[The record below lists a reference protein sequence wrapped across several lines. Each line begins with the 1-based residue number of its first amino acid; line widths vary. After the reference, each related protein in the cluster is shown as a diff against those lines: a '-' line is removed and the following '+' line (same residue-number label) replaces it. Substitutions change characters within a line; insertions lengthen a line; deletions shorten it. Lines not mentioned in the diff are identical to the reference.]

1 MLLNRLVQLR
11 ISSVVAHLIGD
22 HKTAEVVDDS
32 DKELIRVARGDVDED
47 DEPQEKS
54 HKETERS
61 TEGNI

>member
-1 MLLNRLVQLR
+1 MR
-11 ISSVVAHLIGD
+11 ISSLVAHLIGG

-54 HKETERS
+54 HKETKRS

>member
-1 MLLNRLVQLR
+1 MR
-11 ISSVVAHLIGD
+11 IFYLVAHLIGG

-54 HKETERS
+54 HKETKRS
-61 TEGNI
+61 TEGNF

>member
-1 MLLNRLVQLR
+1 MR
-11 ISSVVAHLIGD
+11 ISSLVAHLIGG

-47 DEPQEKS
+47 DEPQENS
-54 HKETERS
+54 HKETKRS

>member
-1 MLLNRLVQLR
+1 MR
-11 ISSVVAHLIGD
+11 ISSLVAHLIGG

-32 DKELIRVARGDVDED
+32 DKELIRVARGDVDVDED

-54 HKETERS
+54 HKETKRS